1 MAWRVAGSAVRGHEV
16 RIMRQPRSSFPSVL
30 VGSVAFLGL
39 VLAACGGGGTSVS
52 SKPTTTT
59 ASTET
64 ASAPQC
70 HTAQLRASFSTIGA
84 GAGNRNG
91 RVILTNTA
99 PSSCSTIGYV
109 GLQLLGPGGQTIPTT
124 VVRDGP
130 GTPATVVLAPGAQA
144 SGTIHWGAIAG
155 GNEPLNA
162 PCEAT
167 PQQVQ
172 ITPPNETQPLTTGWS
187 FGPVCEQG
195 KIDAGP
201 LQAGVP
207 ST

>member
-1 MAWRVAGSAVRGHEV
+1 
-16 RIMRQPRSSFPSVL
+16 MRQPGRSSSPGVL
-30 VGSVAFLGL
+30 GGSVAVLVL
-39 VLAACGGGGTSVS
+39 STVLAACGGGTSVS

-59 ASTET
+59 TSIPTSSTT
-64 ASAPQC
+64 TGGSNGSTRC
-70 HTAQLRASFSTIGA
+70 HSGQLSASFGTVGA
-84 GAGNRNG
+84 GAGNRYV
-91 RVILTNTA
+91 RVILTNNG

-109 GLQLLGPGGQTIPTT
+109 GMQLLSSGGQAIPTS

-130 GTPATVVLAPGAQA
+130 GTPTTVVLAPGAQA
-144 SGTIHWGAIAG
+144 SASLHWGAIAG
-155 GNEPLNA
+155 GNEPQNA

-172 ITPPNETQPLTTGWS
+172 ITPPNETQPLTIGWS

-195 KIDAGP
+195 HLDTGP

-207 ST
+207 SP